1 MNDKKYIID
10 IPELMKEWDWEK
22 NKDLDPNKLVV
33 GSEKKAWWICQKC
46 KGTWQTQICVRK
58 KHGCPYCT
66 GQKVRKG
73 INDFATLYPDLL
85 KEWDWD
91 KNSESGFFPDEI
103 MPGTKKKIFWKCK
116 ECGFMWQAA
125 VKDRTKKNGRATG
138 CPQCKRKKL
147 SEYHLTPV
155 VGINDLE
162 SCYPEIAKEWNY
174 DKNINLLPSQVLKG
188 SATVVWWKCYICGN
202 EWKTSVHSRT
212 GRNSQTGCPS
222 CSAQRTGD
230 INAMPIQGE
239 NDLETLYPK
248 LLKEWNYEKNTNLPS
263 TYFAKSN
270 KKVWWK
276 CKYGHE
282 WQASIVNRVKGR
294 NCPICK
300 KEYKVSFPEKTL
312 YYYIS
317 KYYPDA
323 QIVVLD
329 SQQDTVSQALIID
342 QVVRM
347 QNDGI
352 PFDTMIENTKKLM
365 GTARIFFTVGSLDY
379 LRIGGRIGK
388 MAISATGKL
397 GIKPIIILKD
407 GEVNLGGVGRN
418 RGKLKKNIIQIAD
431 KYLTENGKDNFVVS
445 IGYGYDAIEGVAFK
459 DEVEAGLGV
468 KLNGDTNVEI
478 GVITAVH
485 TGPHAIGIGVIQKYE
500 TLK

>member
-1 MNDKKYIID
+1 MAYTILRFKKDKGGAIAGCERHNERKKEAYKSNPDIDMNKSKENYHIIHAPQYTYSRKIKELIKEYGCKTRKDSVKLVETLITASPEFMNRLSKGKQREYFERAVKFMKDEIGEDRIISAVVHMDEATPHMHLVFCPINKDGKLSAKSILGNQKSLSEWQTRYYNYMHERWNELERGKSAQETKRKQIPTWLFKLADNLDNLYNQLLKKIENINM
-10 IPELMKEWDWEK
+10 IGMKK

-202 EWKTSVHSRT
+202 EWQNAIALRT
-212 GRNSQTGCPS
+212 KGFGR
-222 CSAQRTGD
+222 
-230 INAMPIQGE
+230 
-239 NDLETLYPK
+239 
-248 LLKEWNYEKNTNLPS
+248 
-263 TYFAKSN
+263 
-270 KKVWWK
+270 
-276 CKYGHE
+276 
-282 WQASIVNRVKGR
+282 
-294 NCPICK
+294 CPICK
-300 KEYKVSFPEKTL
+300 KNK
-312 YYYIS
+312 
-317 KYYPDA
+317 
-323 QIVVLD
+323 
-329 SQQDTVSQALIID
+329 
-342 QVVRM
+342 
-347 QNDGI
+347 
-352 PFDTMIENTKKLM
+352 
-365 GTARIFFTVGSLDY
+365 
-379 LRIGGRIGK
+379 
-388 MAISATGKL
+388 
-397 GIKPIIILKD
+397 
-407 GEVNLGGVGRN
+407 
-418 RGKLKKNIIQIAD
+418 
-431 KYLTENGKDNFVVS
+431 
-445 IGYGYDAIEGVAFK
+445 
-459 DEVEAGLGV
+459 
-468 KLNGDTNVEI
+468 
-478 GVITAVH
+478 
-485 TGPHAIGIGVIQKYE
+485 
-500 TLK
+500 

>member
-317 KYYPDA
+317 KY
-323 QIVVLD
+323 
-329 SQQDTVSQALIID
+329 
-342 QVVRM
+342 
-347 QNDGI
+347 
-352 PFDTMIENTKKLM
+352 
-365 GTARIFFTVGSLDY
+365 
-379 LRIGGRIGK
+379 
-388 MAISATGKL
+388 
-397 GIKPIIILKD
+397 
-407 GEVNLGGVGRN
+407 
-418 RGKLKKNIIQIAD
+418 
-431 KYLTENGKDNFVVS
+431 
-445 IGYGYDAIEGVAFK
+445 
-459 DEVEAGLGV
+459 
-468 KLNGDTNVEI
+468 
-478 GVITAVH
+478 
-485 TGPHAIGIGVIQKYE
+485 
-500 TLK
+500 

>member
-1 MNDKKYIID
+1 MYKIVSDSACDLSKEYLEKHDVTIVPLSVSFDGETYYRDGVD
-10 IPELMKEWDWEK
+10 ITRDECYQRMVD
-22 NKDLDPNKLVV
+22 DPKLFPKTSLPSV
-33 GSEKKAWWICQKC
+33 
-46 KGTWQTQICVRK
+46 
-58 KHGCPYCT
+58 
-66 GQKVRKG
+66 
-73 INDFATLYPDLL
+73 
-85 KEWDWD
+85 
-91 KNSESGFFPDEI
+91 ESYADVFRSFVEQGF
-103 MPGTKKKIFWKCK
+103 
-116 ECGFMWQAA
+116 
-125 VKDRTKKNGRATG
+125 
-138 CPQCKRKKL
+138 
-147 SEYHLTPV
+147 PV
-155 VGINDLE
+155 VCFTISIHLSGSYN
-162 SCYPEIAKEWNY
+162 SASMAK
-174 DKNINLLPSQVLKG
+174 D
-188 SATVVWWKCYICGN
+188 VV
-202 EWKTSVHSRT
+202 EE
-212 GRNSQTGCPS
+212 
-222 CSAQRTGD
+222 D
-230 INAMPIQGE
+230 
-239 NDLETLYPK
+239 
-248 LLKEWNYEKNTNLPS
+248 
-263 TYFAKSN
+263 
-270 KKVWWK
+270 
-276 CKYGHE
+276 
-282 WQASIVNRVKGR
+282 
-294 NCPICK
+294 
-300 KEYKVSFPEKTL
+300 
-312 YYYIS
+312 
-317 KYYPDA
+317 YPDA